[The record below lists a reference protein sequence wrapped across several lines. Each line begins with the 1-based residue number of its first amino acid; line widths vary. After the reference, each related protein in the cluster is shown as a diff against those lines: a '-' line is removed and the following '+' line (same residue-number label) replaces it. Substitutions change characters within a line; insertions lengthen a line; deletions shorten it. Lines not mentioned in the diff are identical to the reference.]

1 MMCRGAIIRYIV
13 IDKCLGSYN
22 EPLTKCEIRNK
33 VNEKLADLGIRP
45 VSLRTITQDLMD
57 LREREIFDAPI
68 KLFRDE
74 ENVVRYKYSIPYY
87 SIFTKNRVYGK
98 LR

>member
-13 IDKCLGSYN
+13 IDKCLGTYK

-74 ENVVRYKYSIPYY
+74 DNVVRYKYSIPYY

>member
-1 MMCRGAIIRYIV
+1 MCRGAIIRYIV
-13 IDKCLGSYN
+13 IDKCLGSSQ

-87 SIFTKNRVYGK
+87 SIFTKNRFLWK
-98 LR
+98 A

>member
-13 IDKCLGSYN
+13 IDKCLGTYK

-74 ENVVRYKYSIPYY
+74 DNVVRYKYSIPYY
-87 SIFTKNRVYGK
+87 SIFTKNRFLWK
-98 LR
+98 A

>member
-13 IDKCLGSYN
+13 IDKCLGSSQ

-74 ENVVRYKYSIPYY
+74 DNVVRYKYSIPYY
-87 SIFTKNRVYGK
+87 SIFTKNRFLWK
-98 LR
+98 A

>member
-13 IDKCLGSYN
+13 IDKCLGSTQ
-22 EPLTKCEIRNK
+22 EPMTKSEIRDK

-45 VSLRTITQDLMD
+45 VSLRTITQDLID
-57 LREREIFDAPI
+57 LREREFFDAPV

-74 ENVVRYKYSIPYY
+74 DNVVRYKYSIPYY
-87 SIFTKNRVYGK
+87 SIFTKNRFLWK
-98 LR
+98 A

>member
-13 IDKCLGSYN
+13 IDKCLGTYK

-57 LREREIFDAPI
+57 LREREIFDAPV

-74 ENVVRYKYSIPYY
+74 DNVVRYKYSIPYY
-87 SIFTKNRVYGK
+87 SIFTKNRFLWK
-98 LR
+98 A

>member
-13 IDKCLGSYN
+13 IDKCLGSTQ
-22 EPLTKCEIRNK
+22 EPMTKSEIRDR

-45 VSLRTITQDLMD
+45 VSLRTITKDLMD
-57 LREREIFDAPI
+57 IREREIFDAPV

-87 SIFTKNRVYGK
+87 SIFTKNRFYGK
-98 LR
+98 LK

>member
-1 MMCRGAIIRYIV
+1 MCRGAIIRYIV
-13 IDKCLGSYN
+13 IDKCLGTYK

-57 LREREIFDAPI
+57 LREREIFDAPV

-74 ENVVRYKYSIPYY
+74 DNVVRYKYSIPYY

>member
-13 IDKCLGSYN
+13 IDKCLGSSQ

-87 SIFTKNRVYGK
+87 SIFTKNRFLWK
-98 LR
+98 A

>member
-13 IDKCLGSYN
+13 IDKCLGSTQ
-22 EPLTKCEIRNK
+22 EPMTKSEIRDK

-45 VSLRTITQDLMD
+45 VSLRTITKDLMD
-57 LREREIFDAPI
+57 IREREIFDAPV

-87 SIFTKNRVYGK
+87 SIFTKNRFYGK
-98 LR
+98 LK

>member
-13 IDKCLGSYN
+13 IDKCLGTYK

>member
-1 MMCRGAIIRYIV
+1 MMCRGAIIRHIV

-22 EPLTKCEIRNK
+22 EPLNKCEIRNK

-45 VSLRTITQDLMD
+45 VSLRTITQDLMY